1 MYFRICLRGM
11 SPNRRIFFNI
21 VATYGRS
28 LYALV
33 IGLFTARWVLMAL
46 GKSDY
51 GLYGVVGGLTAFI
64 AFINSIMAVS
74 VGRYYAYA
82 VGRAKVSGLESQGLE
97 ECRQWFNTAVVFH
110 TLLPIAL
117 MAVGYPIG
125 EWAIRNFLVIPPD
138 RIDKFVW
145 IFRFTC
151 VNCFW
156 GMISVPF
163 NAMYTAKQYIA
174 ELTIYSFVTTTLNF
188 GFLCYMVNNPGDWL
202 IRYGLWSCLLGIV
215 PAVII
220 TVRAYFVFPECRF
233 NVKYMRSLS
242 HFKELSGYA
251 GWYAFGMTGNLCR
264 YQCLPI
270 LVNKYFGPIQNAAV
284 AVANSLASHSTTL
297 SGSLVGAFSPAI
309 TNALGA
315 GNKMEATRLLHKT
328 CKFGTLLVLPF
339 CIPLSIEVSEVMR
352 LWLKNPPAAS
362 PVLAIGIMVSL
373 VLEKLTTGHWI
384 AISGN
389 GKMALYQFLIGV
401 NFMMSVPICWGMLAC
416 GVSVYAVAYSLI
428 TIMVG
433 AIVIR
438 VCLLKYY
445 LGVSPAYWIY
455 RVFIPM
461 LVSTCATVLVG
472 CLPSL
477 FFEPSFFRIV
487 LTTIASECVLLPL
500 VWCYVLDNE
509 ERCFVLGKLSIAF
522 PFFKKGL

>member
-1 MYFRICLRGM
+1 M
-11 SPNRRIFFNI
+11 SPNRRIFLNI
-21 VATYGRS
+21 AATYGRS
-28 LYALV
+28 LYALI
-33 IGLFTARWVLMAL
+33 IGLFTARWVLMTL

-82 VGRAKVSGLESQGLE
+82 VGRAKVSGCERNGLE

-110 TLLPIAL
+110 SVLPVVL
-117 MAVGYPIG
+117 MVVGYPIG
-125 EWAIRNFLVIPPD
+125 EWAIRDFLVIPPE
-138 RIDKFVW
+138 RIEKFVW

-174 ELTIYSFVTTTLNF
+174 ELTVYSFVTTTLNF
-188 GFLCYMVNNPGDWL
+188 IFLSYMVNHPGDWL
-202 IRYGLWSCLLGIV
+202 VRYGLWNCLLGIV

-233 NVKYMRSLS
+233 NLGYMRSLS
-242 HFKELSGYA
+242 HLKELGGYA
-251 GWYAFGMTGNLCR
+251 GWYAFGMTGNLFR

-284 AVANSLASHSTTL
+284 SVAKSLASHTTTL

-315 GNKMEATRLLHKT
+315 GNTAEAVKLLHRT

-352 LWLKNPPAAS
+352 LWLKNPPEAS

-373 VLEKLTTGHWI
+373 VLEKLTTGHWV

-389 GKMALYQFLIGV
+389 GKMALYQFLIGI
-401 NFMMSVPICWGMLAC
+401 NFMLSVPICWGMFAC
-416 GVSVYAVAYSLI
+416 GMTVYAVAYSLI
-428 TIMVG
+428 IVMIG
-433 AIVIR
+433 AVIIR
-438 VCLLKYY
+438 IWLLKRY
-445 LGVSPAYWIY
+445 LGVSSKYWTL
-455 RVFIPM
+455 RVFTPI
-461 LVSTCATVLVG
+461 LVSTAVTWVIG
-472 CLPSL
+472 RIPSL
-477 FFEPSFFRIV
+477 FWEPSFLRVI
-487 LTTIASECVLLPL
+487 LTTIVSELVLLPL
-500 VWCYVLDNE
+500 VWWYVLDSNE
-509 ERCFVLGKLSIAF
+509 RLVLLDKASTALSR
-522 PFFKKGL
+522 FKKGN

>member
-1 MYFRICLRGM
+1 M
-11 SPNRRIFFNI
+11 SPNRRIFLNI

-28 LYALV
+28 LYALI
-33 IGLFTARWVLMAL
+33 IGLFTARWVLMTL

-82 VGRAKVSGLESQGLE
+82 VGRAKVSGNERNSLE

-110 TLLPIAL
+110 SVLPVVL
-117 MAVGYPIG
+117 MVVGYPVG
-125 EWAIRNFLVIPPD
+125 EWAIRNFLVIPPE
-138 RIDKFVW
+138 RIEKFVW

-174 ELTIYSFVTTTLNF
+174 ELTVYSFVTTTLNF
-188 GFLCYMVNNPGDWL
+188 IFLSYMVNHPGDWL
-202 IRYGLWSCLLGIV
+202 VRYGLWNCLLGIV

-233 NVKYMRSLS
+233 NLGYMRSLS
-242 HFKELSGYA
+242 HLKELGGYA
-251 GWYAFGMTGNLCR
+251 GWYAFGMTGNLFR

-284 AVANSLASHSTTL
+284 SVANSLASHTTTL

-315 GNKMEATRLLHKT
+315 GNTAEAVKLLHRT
-328 CKFGTLLVLPF
+328 CKFGALLVLPF
-339 CIPLSIEVSEVMR
+339 CIPLSIEVSEVLR
-352 LWLKNPPAAS
+352 LWLKNPPEAS
-362 PVLAIGIMVSL
+362 AVLAVGIMVSL
-373 VLEKLTTGHWI
+373 ILEKVTAGHWI

-389 GKMALYQFLIGV
+389 GKIALYQFLIGV
-401 NFMMSVPICWGMLAC
+401 DFIMSVPICWVMFAC
-416 GVSVYAVAYSLI
+416 GMSVYAVAYSLI
-428 TIMVG
+428 IVMVG
-433 AIVIR
+433 ALIIR
-438 VCLLKYY
+438 VWMLWYY
-445 LGVSPAYWIY
+445 LSVSPFYWIS
-455 RVFIPM
+455 RVAVPL
-461 LVSTCATVLVG
+461 LVSTCMAVVVGVLPV
-472 CLPSL
+472 
-477 FFEPSFFRIV
+477 FFLEPSFFRIV
-487 LTTIASECVLLPL
+487 LTTVVSESVLLPL
-500 VWCYVLDNE
+500 VWYYVLDRE
-509 ERCFVLGKLSIAF
+509 ERHVVRYKISIIMKKLGTTQQECTSL
-522 PFFKKGL
+522 